1 MSLDQ
6 DDKEIDIQLEKLFLF
21 LDQFDCWW
29 ISDISYDYKND
40 PNVICDSSERVEFGN
55 NVKDLLEDK

>member
-29 ISDISYDYKND
+29 ISDISYD
-40 PNVICDSSERVEFGN
+40 FGN
-55 NVKDLLEDK
+55 DSNIIYDSCEEIKFHNNIENLLEDK